1 MADGED
7 TSLLC
12 SSSSDIEPVQ
22 VDELSSMTDSEIEC
36 TGIERPD
43 KPSPAKQRRTITD
56 YFTQQPVK
64 PQTQE

>member
-12 SSSSDIEPVQ
+12 SSSSDIELVQ
-22 VDELSSMTDSEIEC
+22 VDELSSTTDSEIEC

-43 KPSPAKQRRTITD
+43 KPSPAKQ
-56 YFTQQPVK
+56 
-64 PQTQE
+64 